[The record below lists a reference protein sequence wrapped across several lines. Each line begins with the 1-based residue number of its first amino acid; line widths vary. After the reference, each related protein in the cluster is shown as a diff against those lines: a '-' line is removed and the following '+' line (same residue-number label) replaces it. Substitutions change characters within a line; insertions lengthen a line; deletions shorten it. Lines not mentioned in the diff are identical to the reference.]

1 MFFNKG
7 KELSMQIP
15 PTRTARCACLAQKTG
30 LLTARRAGL
39 LCSVCIRHCQNRFHG
54 VLWTPLYVD
63 FSSTVEV
70 HTVDKTKTYHYNASY
85 GEHTGLNT
93 ASWQIT
99 LILILLKTSA
109 ASWKVLPLWHLQQV
123 TPLPLLR
130 NTFKK
135 PTPITFPEV
144 KVFHL

>member
-1 MFFNKG
+1 MCL
-7 KELSMQIP
+7 LSPEDRVAHCMKSWVTLFCMYSP
-15 PTRTARCACLAQKTG
+15 
-30 LLTARRAGL
+30 
-39 LCSVCIRHCQNRFHG
+39 LCHCQNRFHG
-54 VLWTPLYVD
+54 VLWTPLYLD

-130 NTFKK
+130 NTFKQ